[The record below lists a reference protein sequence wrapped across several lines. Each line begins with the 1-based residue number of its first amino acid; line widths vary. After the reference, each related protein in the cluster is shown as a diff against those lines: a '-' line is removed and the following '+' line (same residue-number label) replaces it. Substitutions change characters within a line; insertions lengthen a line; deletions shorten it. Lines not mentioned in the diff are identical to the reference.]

1 MKLIAL
7 TIAVVLVTRTAGE
20 DTAAPRKYADCGAI
34 LHADPTAKS
43 GIYSIAIPGR
53 KSVTEVYCDMD
64 TDGGGWTVFQRRKDG
79 TVDFKRTWCEYANG
93 FGNLVGEHWLGNDN
107 IAALTKARSYT
118 LRVDLGQYDGISKF
132 AEYSGFVVSGE
143 EDKYRMKYWSCS
155 YSGNASD
162 AFGGDAH
169 LKTFGHRGGDH
180 NGMKFSTI
188 DQDNDAVSTSSCA
201 NYANA
206 GGWFNNCWSFNLNG
220 VYDKSLKITGIVWTD
235 WDHPLKFTEMK
246 IRSVG
251 C

>member
-1 MKLIAL
+1 MELIAL
-7 TIAVVLVTRTAGE
+7 TIALVLVTT
-20 DTAAPRKYADCGAI
+20 TAADDPPRKYADCGAI
-34 LHADPTAKS
+34 LHANPNSPS

-79 TVDFKRTWCEYANG
+79 TVDFRRTWCEYANG
-93 FGNLVGEHWLGNDN
+93 FGNIGGEFWLGNDN

-143 EDKYRMKYWSCS
+143 EDKYRMRYWSCS

-169 LKTFGHRGGDH
+169 LKRFSSRGGDH
-180 NGMKFSTI
+180 NGMRFSTI
-188 DQDNDAVSTSSCA
+188 DQDNDAISGDCGKS
-201 NYANA
+201 ANA
-206 GGWFNNCWSFNLNG
+206 GFWFNGCFSVNLNG
-220 VYDKSLKITGIVWTD
+220 VYDRNLKITGIVWTD
-235 WDHPLKFTEMK
+235 WDNPLKFTEMK
-246 IRSVG
+246 LRSVG